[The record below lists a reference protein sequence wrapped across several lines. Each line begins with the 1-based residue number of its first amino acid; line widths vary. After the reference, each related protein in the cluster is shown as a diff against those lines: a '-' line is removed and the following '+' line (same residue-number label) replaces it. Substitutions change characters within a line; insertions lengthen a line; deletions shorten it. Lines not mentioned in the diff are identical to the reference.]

1 MKKSLLIVLAV
12 MFVAAISSCTKKYE
26 TPNTNTTVFA
36 TVKANSWVLDPADGG
51 SYSATILVPA
61 LDDQYNDD
69 GAVLVYLSFANGVY
83 EQIPQVYAG
92 QSYSYYHTR
101 GKVVLYSQA
110 PAGGPKAPPT
120 QDVSVKIVLIDSN
133 Y

>member
-1 MKKSLLIVLAV
+1 MRKSLLIVLAV
-12 MFVAAISSCTKKYE
+12 MFVAAISSCTKKYV
-26 TPNTNTTVFA
+26 TPNTNTTVYA

-51 SYSATILVPA
+51 SYAATIQVPA
-61 LDDQYNDD
+61 LDDQYNED

-92 QSYSYYHTR
+92 QSFSYYHTN
-101 GKVVLYSQA
+101 GKVVIYSQA
-110 PAGGPKAPPT
+110 PNGGPATPPT
-120 QDVSVKIVLIDSN
+120 SDVRVKIVLIDSN

>member
-12 MFVAAISSCTKKYE
+12 MFVAAISSCTKKYV

-51 SYSATILVPA
+51 SYKAEILVPA

-110 PAGGPKAPPT
+110 PGGGPKTPPT
-120 QDVSVKIVLIDSN
+120 QDLTVKIVLIDSN

>member
-1 MKKSLLIVLAV
+1 MKKSLSIVLAV
-12 MFVAAISSCTKKYE
+12 MFVAVISSCTKKYV

-51 SYSATILVPA
+51 SYSAEILVPA

-110 PAGGPKAPPT
+110 PTGGPKTPPAS
-120 QDVSVKIVLIDSN
+120 DLKVKIVLIDSN

>member
-1 MKKSLLIVLAV
+1 MRKSLLIVLAV
-12 MFVAAISSCTKKYE
+12 MFVAAISSCTKKYV
-26 TPNTNTTVFA
+26 TPNTNTTLFA

-51 SYSATILVPA
+51 SYSAEIQVPA
-61 LDDQYNDD
+61 LDDKYNDD

-110 PAGGPKAPPT
+110 PTGGPKTPPS
-120 QDVSVKIVLIDSN
+120 QDLSVKIVLIDSN

>member
-12 MFVAAISSCTKKYE
+12 MFVAAITSCTKKYV
-26 TPNTNTTVFA
+26 TPNTNTTVYA

-51 SYSATILVPA
+51 SYAATVLVPA
-61 LDDQYNDD
+61 LDDQYNED
-69 GAVLVYLSFANGVY
+69 GAVLVYLSFGNGVF

-92 QSYSYYHTR
+92 QSYSYYHTT
-101 GKVVLYSQA
+101 GKVVIYSQS
-110 PAGGPKAPPT
+110 PNGGPKTPPAN
-120 QDVSVKIVLIDSN
+120 DIRVKIVLIDSN

>member
-1 MKKSLLIVLAV
+1 MRKSLLIVLAV
-12 MFVAAISSCTKKYE
+12 MFVAAISSCTKKYV
-26 TPNTNTTVFA
+26 TPNTNTTLFA

-51 SYSATILVPA
+51 SYSSQILVPA

-69 GAVLVYLSFANGVY
+69 GAVLVYMSFENGVY

-92 QSYSYYHTR
+92 QSFSYYHTT

-110 PAGGPKAPPT
+110 PNGGPATPPNRDIT
-120 QDVSVKIVLIDSN
+120 VKIVLIDSN